1 MQSYMTKVKKD
12 GFKLEQ
18 VLNHQKKKKK
28 KKNNNNNKGAERFTF
43 EGHVSPF

>member
-1 MQSYMTKVKKD
+1 VLLHNKVKKD

-18 VLNHQKKKKK
+18 VLN
-28 KKNNNNNKGAERFTF
+28 NKGAELFIF

>member
-1 MQSYMTKVKKD
+1 VLPHDKVKKD

-18 VLNHQKKKKK
+18 VLNHQKN
-28 KKNNNNNKGAERFTF
+28 NNNNNKGAELFTF